1 MRRLARYYEPTS
13 GRFLS
18 ADPLGQAASPSLYDF
33 AGGDPVNFFD
43 PDGRC
48 PDNSNQYPNG
58 LYKPTEVNVGLQNS
72 DPGIGGQNPSDP
84 NIPALQLAMVSSN
97 VYGDGGQLP
106 PNITQ
111 LTPDQIT
118 SLGLDPT
125 AFHTA
130 SGMTAGLYFDSNTNQ
145 YILGYAGTVATL
157 QSITTDVSQA
167 LGLKTPQYTDAI
179 NLAQAVDAATGS
191 NLVITGHSLG
201 GGLAAAAALATGDN
215 AVTFNAA
222 GLSNG
227 TLNRYNLDASQAN
240 TLIQNYFVKG
250 EILST
255 AQSSGGQ
262 LLMAILT
269 GTSLPSAAG
278 TQIPLT
284 PTSAGNP
291 LTLHKIGSV
300 ISALGGT

>member
-1 MRRLARYYEPTS
+1 M
-13 GRFLS
+13 
-18 ADPLGQAASPSLYDF
+18 GQAASPSLYDF

-43 PDGRC
+43 AYGRC
-48 PDNSNQYPNG
+48 PGGCGTNNPVPAPS
-58 LYKPTEVNVGLQNS
+58 PT
-72 DPGIGGQNPSDP
+72 PITNPSNPPDPTNGGENPADP

-106 PNITQ
+106 PNILK
-111 LTPDQIT
+111 LTPDDIAD
-118 SLGLDPT
+118 LGLDPT

-130 SGMTAGLYFDSNTNQ
+130 SGMNAGLYYDLDTGQ
-145 YILGYAGTVATL
+145 YILAYAGTVVGFSKLSALT
-157 QSITTDVSQA
+157 ITADVTQA
-167 LGLKTPQYTDAI
+167 LGLSTPQYTDAI
-179 NLAQAVDAATGS
+179 NLAESVDAATGS

-222 GLSNG
+222 GLSSA

-240 TLIQNYFVKG
+240 SLIQNYSVRG

-255 AQSSGGQ
+255 AQSTGGQ
-262 LLMAILT
+262 FLTAILT
-269 GTSLPSAAG
+269 GIATGIPYSLPSAVG
-278 TQIPLT
+278 TQISLT
-284 PTSAGNP
+284 PASSASP